1 VAGLAAAFGSGAM
14 TNTIADI
21 EEADVILI
29 TGSNTTENHPVI
41 SSGVKR
47 AVTQKGTKLIVVDP
61 RRIRMTR
68 YADKWLRQNLGTDV
82 AWINGLM
89 HVIIKED
96 LHDKQ
101 FIEDRTEGF
110 AEMEKMVDTFTPDFV
125 EQITGIPAQELIDAA
140 RLYAKA
146 ERGSI
151 LYCMG
156 ITQHTTGTDNVKSLA
171 NLAMLCGNMGMAGG
185 GVNPLRGQNNVQG
198 ACDMGGLPD
207 VYSGYQKTIDE
218 AARQRMAEVWGVEA
232 LPDQPG
238 MKVTH
243 MMPAAHDG
251 TFKALYVIGENPV
264 VSDADVNHAEKCL
277 DNLEFL
283 VVQDIFLTETAQR
296 ADVVLPSACY
306 AEKEGTFT
314 NSERRVQRVRKAVE
328 PPGEAWDDWKIFCEI
343 ATRMGFPMAYDSS
356 QQIMEEISRVTP
368 SYAGIS
374 YERIEHE
381 GLHWPCPTA
390 EHPGTPILHGAQFT
404 RGKGLFHAIDYI
416 EPAEMTDAEYPLYL
430 TTGRLLYQYH
440 TGTMSM
446 RTSGLNQ
453 IAPEAFV
460 EISPQDA
467 RKFELEEGTLVNI
480 DSRRG
485 TIQARIKISRKAV
498 DGTVFIPFHFATAA
512 ANRLTNGALDP
523 ISGIPE
529 FKVCAVKVSRARA
542 A

>member
-21 EEADVILI
+21 EDANVILI
-29 TGSNTTENHPVI
+29 TGSNTTENHPVL
-41 SSGVKR
+41 SSVVKR
-47 AVTQKGTKLIVVDP
+47 AVTLKGTKLIVVDP
-61 RRIRMTR
+61 RRILITR
-68 YADKWLRQNLGTDV
+68 YAAKWLRQNLGTDV

-89 HVIIKED
+89 HVIIKEG

-101 FIEDRTEGF
+101 FVENRTEGF
-110 AEMEKMVDTFTPDFV
+110 DELQKTVEKYSPDYV
-125 EQITGIPAQELIDAA
+125 EKITGIPARELIEAA

-146 ERGSI
+146 ECASI

-171 NLAMLCGNMGMAGG
+171 NLAMLCGNLGIEGG

-207 VYSGYQKTIDE
+207 VYSGYQKVIDPLL
-218 AARQRMAEVWGVEA
+218 RQSMAEAWNVAE

-238 MKVTH
+238 MQATQ
-243 MMPAAHDG
+243 MIPAAHDG
-251 TFKALYVIGENPV
+251 TLKALYVIGENPL
-264 VSDADVNHAEKCL
+264 VSDPDVNHAEKSLNNL
-277 DNLEFL
+277 DFL
-283 VVQDIFLTETAQR
+283 VVQDIFLTETAR
-296 ADVVLPSACY
+296 LADVVLPGVCF
-306 AEKEGTFT
+306 AEKDGTFANT
-314 NSERRVQRVRKAVE
+314 ERRVQRVRKALE
-328 PPGEAWDDWKIFCEI
+328 PPGQAWDDWKIICEI
-343 ATRMGFPMAYDSS
+343 ATRLGYAMAYDNSR
-356 QQIMEEISRVTP
+356 QIMEEISKVTP
-368 SYAGIS
+368 SYAGLS

-381 GLHWPCPTA
+381 GIHWPCPTP
-390 EHPGTPILHGAQFT
+390 EHPGTPILHREQFT

-416 EPAEMTDAEYPLYL
+416 EPAEMVDDEYPLFL

-446 RTSGLNQ
+446 KTEGLNE

-467 RKFELEEGTLVNI
+467 RKFEVEEGSRVNI

-498 DGTVFIPFHFATAA
+498 SGTVFIPFHYAKAA
-512 ANRLTNGALDP
+512 ANRLTNAALDP

-529 FKVCAVKVSRARA
+529 YKVCAVKLSKA

>member
-21 EEADVILI
+21 EEAKVILI
-29 TGSNTTENHPVI
+29 TGSNTTENHPVL
-41 SSGVKR
+41 SSVVKR
-47 AVTQKGTKLIVVDP
+47 AVTLKGAKLIVVDP
-61 RRIRMTR
+61 RRIRITR
-68 YADKWLRQNLGTDV
+68 YAAKWLRQNLGTDV

-89 HVIIKED
+89 HVIISEG
-96 LHDKQ
+96 LHDKP
-101 FIEDRTEGF
+101 FIENRTEGF
-110 AEMEKMVDTFTPDFV
+110 DALQKIVEKFTPDYV
-125 EQITGIPAQELIDAA
+125 EKITGIPTRELIDAA

-146 ERGSI
+146 ERASI

-171 NLAMLCGNMGMAGG
+171 NLAMLCGHMGIAGG

-207 VYSGYQKTIDE
+207 VYSGYQKVIDPVL
-218 AARQRMAEVWGVEA
+218 RQHMAEAWNVAE

-238 MKVTH
+238 LKATQMI
-243 MMPAAHDG
+243 PAAHDG
-251 TFKALYVIGENPV
+251 TLKALYIIGENPL
-264 VSDADVNHAEKCL
+264 VSDPDVNHAEKSLNNL
-277 DNLEFL
+277 DFL
-283 VVQDIFLTETAQR
+283 VVQDIFLTETAR
-296 ADVVLPSACY
+296 LADVVLPGVCF
-306 AEKEGTFT
+306 AEKDGTFANT
-314 NSERRVQRVRKAVE
+314 ERRVQRVRKAVE
-328 PPGEAWDDWKIFCEI
+328 PPGQAWDDWKIICEI
-343 ATRMGFPMAYDSS
+343 ATRLGYAMHYDNSR
-356 QQIMEEISRVTP
+356 QIMEEIAKVTP
-368 SYAGIS
+368 SYAGLS
-374 YERIEHE
+374 YERIEYE
-381 GLHWPCPTA
+381 GIHWPCPTP
-390 EHPGTPILHGAQFT
+390 EHPGTPILHREQFT
-404 RGKGLFHAIDYI
+404 RGRGLFHAIDYI
-416 EPAEMTDAEYPLYL
+416 EPAEKINDEYPLYL

-446 RTSGLNQ
+446 RTGGLNE

-467 RKFELEEGTLVNI
+467 RKLEVEEGSRVKI

-498 DGTVFIPFHFATAA
+498 TGTVFIPFHYAQAA
-512 ANRLTNGALDP
+512 ANRLTNAALDP

-529 FKVCAVKVSRARA
+529 YKVCAVKVSKA

>member
-1 VAGLAAAFGSGAM
+1 M

-61 RRIRMTR
+61 RRIQITR

-89 HVIIKED
+89 HVIIKEG

-101 FIEDRTEGF
+101 FIENRTEGF
-110 AEMEKMVDTFTPDFV
+110 DEMRQMVEKFTPDVV
-125 EQITGIPAQELIDAA
+125 EQITGIPAQDIIDAA
-140 RLYAKA
+140 RLYANA
-146 ERGSI
+146 ERGCI

-171 NLAMLCGNMGMAGG
+171 NLAMLCGNMGIAGG

-207 VYSGYQKTIDE
+207 VYSGYQKVIDE
-218 AARQRMAEVWGVEA
+218 AARQRMAEAWGVDA

-277 DNLEFL
+277 KALDFM
-283 VVQDIFLTETAQR
+283 VVQDIFLTETAQL

-306 AEKEGTFT
+306 AEKEGTFA

-328 PPGEAWDDWKIFCEI
+328 PPGEAWNDWKILCEI
-343 ATRMGFPMAYDSS
+343 SKRMGFPMDYDSS

-374 YERIEHE
+374 YERIEYE

-390 EHPGTPILHGAQFT
+390 EHPGTPILHGEQFT

-416 EPAEMTDAEYPLYL
+416 EPAEMVDAEYPLYL

-446 RTSGLNQ
+446 RTGGLNQ

-467 RKFELEEGTLVNI
+467 RKFEFEEGTLVNI

-498 DGTVFIPFHFATAA
+498 DGTIFIPFHFATAA
-512 ANRLTNGALDP
+512 ANRLTNAALDP

-529 FKVCAVKVSRARA
+529 FKVCAVKVSRAA
-542 A
+542 

>member
-21 EEADVILI
+21 EDADVILI

-41 SSGVKR
+41 SSVVKR
-47 AVTQKGTKLIVVDP
+47 AVTLRGTRLIVVDP
-61 RRIRMTR
+61 RRIRITR

-82 AWINGLM
+82 VWINGLM
-89 HVIIKED
+89 HVIIKEG
-96 LHDKQ
+96 LHAAEFVEK
-101 FIEDRTEGF
+101 RTEGF
-110 AEMEKMVDTFTPDFV
+110 AELQQIVEKFTPDYV
-125 EQITGIPAQELIDAA
+125 EQISGIPAQELIDAA
-140 RLYAKA
+140 RLYARA
-146 ERGSI
+146 ERGCI

-171 NLAMLCGNMGMAGG
+171 NLAMLCGNMGIAGG

-207 VYSGYQKTIDE
+207 VYSGYQKVVDPE
-218 AARQRMAEVWGVEA
+218 ARRRMAEAWNVEQ
-232 LPDQPG
+232 LSDKPG
-238 MKVTH
+238 MKATQ
-243 MMPAAHDG
+243 MIPAAHDG
-251 TFKALYVIGENPV
+251 TLKALYVIGENPL
-264 VSDADVNHAEKCL
+264 VSDPDVNHAEKSLTNL
-277 DNLEFL
+277 DFL
-283 VVQDIFLTETAQR
+283 VVQDIFLTETAR
-296 ADVVLPSACY
+296 LADVVLPSACF
-306 AEKEGTFT
+306 AEKDGTFANT
-314 NSERRVQRVRKAVE
+314 ERRVQRVRKAVD
-328 PPGEAWDDWKIFCEI
+328 PPGQAWDDWKIIGEI
-343 ATRMGFPMAYDSS
+343 ATRMGYPMAYENSR
-356 QQIMEEISRVTP
+356 QIMDELSRVTP

-374 YERIEHE
+374 YERIEYE
-381 GLHWPCPTA
+381 GIHWPCPTA
-390 EHPGTPILHGAQFT
+390 EHPGTPILHRDQFS

-416 EPAEMTDAEYPLYL
+416 EPAELTDDEYPLYL

-446 RTSGLNQ
+446 KTGGLNE

-467 RKFELEEGTLVNI
+467 RKFEVKEGSRVNI

-498 DGTVFIPFHFATAA
+498 TGTVFIPFHYAAAA
-512 ANRLTNGALDP
+512 ANRLTNAALDP

-529 FKVCAVKVSRARA
+529 YKVCAVKLSKA

>member
-29 TGSNTTENHPVI
+29 TGSNTTENHPVL
-41 SSGVKR
+41 STGVKR
-47 AVTQKGTKLIVVDP
+47 AVTLKGTKLIVVDP
-61 RRIRMTR
+61 RRIRITR
-68 YADKWLRQNLGTDV
+68 YASKWLRQNLGTDV

-89 HVIIKED
+89 HVIIKEG
-96 LHDKQ
+96 LHDRH
-101 FIEDRTEGF
+101 FIEKRTEGF
-110 AEMEKMVDTFTPDFV
+110 DELQKTVEKFTPDTV
-125 EQITGIPAQELIDAA
+125 EKITGISARELIDAA

-146 ERGSI
+146 ERASI

-171 NLAMLCGNMGMAGG
+171 NLAMLCGNMGIEGG

-207 VYSGYQKTIDE
+207 VYSGYQKVVDPQ
-218 AARQRMAEVWGVEA
+218 ARQHMAAFWNVAE
-232 LPDQPG
+232 LPDQAG
-238 MKVTH
+238 MQATQ
-243 MMPAAHDG
+243 MIPAAYDG
-251 TFKALYVIGENPV
+251 TLKALYVIGENPL
-264 VSDADVNHAEKCL
+264 VSDPDINHAEKSLNHL
-277 DNLEFL
+277 DFL
-283 VVQDIFLTETAQR
+283 VVQDIFLTETALL
-296 ADVVLPSACY
+296 ADVVLPGTCY
-306 AEKEGTFT
+306 AEKDGTFVNT
-314 NSERRVQRVRKAVE
+314 ERRVQRVRKAVE
-328 PPGEAWDDWKIFCEI
+328 PPGQAWDDWKIICEI
-343 ATRMGFPMAYDSS
+343 AARLGYTMAYDTSR
-356 QQIMEEISRVTP
+356 QIMEEIARVTP
-368 SYAGIS
+368 SYAGLS

-381 GLHWPCPTA
+381 GIHWPCPTP
-390 EHPGTPILHGAQFT
+390 EHPGTPILHREQFT

-416 EPAEMTDAEYPLYL
+416 EPAEKIDDEYPLYL

-446 RTSGLNQ
+446 KTEGLNE

-467 RKFELEEGTLVNI
+467 RKFGMDEGSRVNI

-498 DGTVFIPFHFATAA
+498 TGTVFIPFHYAVAA
-512 ANRLTNGALDP
+512 ANRLTNAALDP

-529 FKVCAVKVSRARA
+529 YKVCAVKVSKA